1 MKIANGVWSILGIL
15 AFLSIEKF
23 FPDEPE
29 TSETTQVSFS
39 KKSNKTRSKTKSKS
53 TQRALQT
60 KSRKFVFFHSFK
72 V

>member
-15 AFLSIEKF
+15 VFFSIEKI

-29 TSETTQVSFS
+29 TSETALVSFN
-39 KKSNKTRSKTKSKS
+39 KKTNKTRSKTKSKS

-60 KSRKFVFFHSFK
+60 KSRKFVVLHSFK